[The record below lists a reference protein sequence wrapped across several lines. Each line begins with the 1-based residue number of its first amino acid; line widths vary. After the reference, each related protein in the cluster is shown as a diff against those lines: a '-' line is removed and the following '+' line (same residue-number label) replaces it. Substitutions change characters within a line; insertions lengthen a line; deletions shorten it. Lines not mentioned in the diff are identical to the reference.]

1 MFGAG
6 FSGSTVFRSTV
17 ATAVLA
23 LLAACG
29 GGGGGGAAP
38 DAGPQSD
45 AGSTDGA
52 SSSTTPGTPA
62 SASPGADVVTIAP
75 LSSSLD
81 AFDVHVDS
89 TYADPHTLDALAG
102 GPLFAAWNP
111 TGASD
116 VLEPGMKIMFFGH
129 AAGCGALDA
138 GPVVHGNDNIFALAG
153 SRAGLA
159 PAVAGTQ
166 RWVPAGDTPTC
177 AAASLQDGP
186 SMVQIDARDA
196 GGSIGLYTD
205 GGAQAD
211 GTAPF
216 LAPWGAAGQDGAGAN
231 ANILGSFVAFRQDW
245 TASDPI
251 QPWLAD
257 SAARIVSTQAVGATA
272 TGDAARP
279 SEYVQ
284 VKQQVSVTFLNVA
297 CAKTMLSPA
306 TPCQIQY
313 LVNTAVERTGVS
325 DWSQVGW
332 FNAGNVWFDPGQGGI
347 PVVSGPIKDAGLSTY
362 DAESGLELFRSEG
375 NPTQHAAFSDMS
387 FDVRIP
393 FADLQNAARVVAGR
407 KLGVGPADVTAAQMA
422 AQWGAAWNEPGQWVL
437 LSSEVGQ
444 EVYNPYPARQ
454 AFIGGSFSRLYVG
467 PQ

>member
-6 FSGSTVFRSTV
+6 FSGSTAFRSTV

-29 GGGGGGAAP
+29 GGGGGGASP
-38 DAGPQSD
+38 DAAPQGDTSGSDSAPTSPPPSTPAD
-45 AGSTDGA
+45 AGF
-52 SSSTTPGTPA
+52 
-62 SASPGADVVTIAP
+62 VTIAP
-75 LSSSLD
+75 LSSSPD

-89 TYADPHTLDALAG
+89 TYADPHTLDAVAG

-116 VLEPGMKIMFFGH
+116 VLEAGMKIMFFGQ

-138 GPVVHGNDNIFALAG
+138 GPVVHGNDNTFALAG

-159 PAVAGTQ
+159 PAIAGTQ
-166 RWVPAGDTPTC
+166 RWVPAGDTPACTSS
-177 AAASLQDGP
+177 SLQDGP
-186 SMVQIDARDA
+186 SMVQIDARDS

-205 GGAQAD
+205 GGAQD
-211 GTAPF
+211 D
-216 LAPWGAAGQDGAGAN
+216 GAAGFLTPWSASGQNGAGAN

-245 TASDPI
+245 AAAHPI

-257 SAARIVSTQAVGATA
+257 SAARIVSTQTVGATA
-272 TGDAARP
+272 TGDATRP

-297 CAKTMLSPA
+297 CAKTMLSPT
-306 TPCQIQY
+306 TPCQVQY
-313 LVNTAVERTGVS
+313 LVNTAVERTGIS

-332 FNAGNVWFDPGQGGI
+332 FNAGDVWFDPGQGGI
-347 PVVSGPIKDAGLSTY
+347 PVVSGPIKTAGMATY
-362 DAESGLELFRSEG
+362 DASSGLELFRSQG
-375 NPTQHAAFSDMS
+375 NPTQHASFTDVS

-393 FADLQNAARVVAGR
+393 FADLQNAARIVTAR
-407 KLGVGPADVTAAQMA
+407 KLGVGATEVSDAQMA
-422 AQWGAAWNEPGQWVL
+422 LQWGPAWNQPGQWVL

-444 EVYNPYPARQ
+444 EVYNPYPTRK